1 MDRTRGRS
9 EVLLSLS
16 LLVGAQVSSGSRRRL
31 GRRSNFVRLGLLLLL
46 LLLLMLGFGPESV
59 QRRVDHG
66 SRGRRGSRSG
76 RDGRRGARQ
85 GGVEGIVRKEFGIVD
100 RGFTIA
106 GCEGEVESVKSVPL
120 KRTKAVPVQVRAE
133 A

>member
-16 LLVGAQVSSGSRRRL
+16 LLLGAQVSSGSRRRL
-31 GRRSNFVRLGLLLLL
+31 GRRSNFVRLGLL